1 MLNVR
6 SEICWQVLIVFD
18 TKVTWEKF
26 SIIELNM
33 INWFDSIYRIIH
45 DNGFTDEDH
54 RRFKPVIYS
63 NTIMSL
69 IAIIKAM
76 DKLKIDIGDEKR
88 AVSRQIFFRS
98 WEKMELRVKSFT
110 AWKVSIF
117 GVSLVRIFPHS
128 DWIQRDTERPKF
140 T

>member
-88 AVSRQIFFRS
+88 AVSRQIFL
-98 WEKMELRVKSFT
+98 KLRKNGVESKVIHCV
-110 AWKVSIF
+110 KVSIF

-128 DWIQRDTERPKF
+128 DWIQRDTERPKL

>member
-18 TKVTWEKF
+18 TKVSWEKIP
-26 SIIELNM
+26 IIELNM

-88 AVSRQIFFRS
+88 AVSPQIFL
-98 WEKMELRVKSFT
+98 KLRKN
-110 AWKVSIF
+110 
-117 GVSLVRIFPHS
+117 GVGS
-128 DWIQRDTERPKF
+128 
-140 T
+140 